1 MQSIQQAA
9 LAMIEDFLGQEVNN
23 IEDTKGTMQMLRK
36 PVFLPQRFLLS
47 PVYTYVKVASLDS

>member
-1 MQSIQQAA
+1 
-9 LAMIEDFLGQEVNN
+9 MIEDFLGQEVNN